1 MGDWAIRDYLKRH
14 FSNQQSY
21 RRYVGRRAERNRNR
35 VRVDNNDI
43 DSMDSLAEDNGLVNE
58 ST

>member
-14 FSNQQSY
+14 FSNQRSY